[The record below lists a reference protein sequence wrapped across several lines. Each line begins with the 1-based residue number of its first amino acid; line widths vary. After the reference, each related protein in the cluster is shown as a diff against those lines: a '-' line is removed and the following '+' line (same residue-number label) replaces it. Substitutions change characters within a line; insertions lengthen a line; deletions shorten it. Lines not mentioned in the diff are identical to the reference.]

1 MLDTAAPP
9 TAARVLAPARRP
21 EVLLGAVLTIL
32 YGVLLLLDLSV
43 PQPTDHSHYMH
54 AARTFPSKPTS
65 PLIYHQYLRIGLTGP
80 TALVMKV
87 FGYSEVTYH
96 ALPVV
101 SGLALFGIVASMVGH
116 VGTGRPFDPAL
127 VLHLLVTVG
136 GLSAVFVCHAGG
148 HTRRAALWHK

>member
-65 PLIYHQYLRIGLTGP
+65 PLIYHQYLRIGLTGCAGRLSSCAHRCSRRRCGG
-80 TALVMKV
+80 ALRK
-87 FGYSEVTYH
+87 
-96 ALPVV
+96 
-101 SGLALFGIVASMVGH
+101 
-116 VGTGRPFDPAL
+116 GRHRDQNRE
-127 VLHLLVTVG
+127 HN
-136 GLSAVFVCHAGG
+136 CE
-148 HTRRAALWHK
+148 